1 MCEYV
6 WNLDHVEQVA
16 VVLFNDMESSI
27 LRSMRVKCVQ
37 LSLLLLNYYV
47 QSCRVRIFEA
57 QCFQISSVAD
67 WIMCV
72 LDYYLCQ
79 GLWFFFVFFF
89 SKENVTNEEIL
100 SAYNFK
106 DEYVATCM
114 RVKDCLSRP
123 VLQTLAFFCFSFSH
137 LLVFLI

>member
-27 LRSMRVKCVQ
+27 LRSMRVKYVQ

-57 QCFQISSVAD
+57 RCFQISTVLQ
-67 WIMCV
+67 IGQCV
-72 LDYYLCQ
+72 YL
-79 GLWFFFVFFF
+79 
-89 SKENVTNEEIL
+89 TNEEIL
-100 SAYNFK
+100 RAYNYK
-106 DEYVATCM
+106 GEYFATCM
-114 RVKDCLSRP
+114 RVKDCLSRS
-123 VLQTLAFFCFSFSH
+123 VLQTLAFYFFISPFFWCFLYEKCNLNTY
-137 LLVFLI
+137 LLRKLGMLNT